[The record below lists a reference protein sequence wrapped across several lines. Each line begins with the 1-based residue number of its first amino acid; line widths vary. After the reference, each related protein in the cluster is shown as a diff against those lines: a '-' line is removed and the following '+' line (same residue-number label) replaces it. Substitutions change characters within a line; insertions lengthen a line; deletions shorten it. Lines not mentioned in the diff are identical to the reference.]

1 MRSLPRSAPRFLRPV
16 SRQAA
21 TVAAA
26 LGLALASLTS
36 PVVAQQAAAPA
47 AAAPA
52 GPTVRPEFAKP
63 LAAAQ
68 EQLRAANY
76 REALARIAEAEA
88 LPAPTDYERYIIRR
102 LKGSATLG
110 AGDGAAAIPLFEQ
123 LVADPLLP
131 ATDRNV
137 ISETLIRLTIQQ
149 KDFTRA
155 GRAMK
160 TYLDAGGPD
169 AEIRRL
175 YPQVLLQ
182 LGDHAGAATAFAAQ
196 LAADDAAGRAPTEQL
211 LRMLA
216 SAQGQAGQDGPYLA
230 TLKRLAAS
238 TGKAEY
244 WNELI
249 VRTARAD
256 GFAGERLRL
265 DIYRLRRAA
274 GLSLSAGELGDMAYR
289 ANQAGLPAEAQ
300 KLLDE
305 GFNGKLLGNDA
316 NAAADRKLREAATKA
331 AAQDRASVADSEAAL
346 RNAKDG
352 NAAYGLG
359 LALSGAGLHD
369 KAVALMQQGIT
380 KGGLRRPNDAVL
392 HLGLAQW
399 RAGQVDEALK
409 TFASVGGNDGTAEL
423 AQLWVLLLRSPAG
436 AAKPAA

>member
-1 MRSLPRSAPRFLRPV
+1 MRLLPRSAPRLLRPV
-16 SRQAA
+16 HRQAA
-21 TVAAA
+21 MVATA
-26 LGLALASLTS
+26 LGLALGGLAGTAW
-36 PVVAQQAAAPA
+36 AQQAPATAAS
-47 AAAPA
+47 APA
-52 GPTVRPEFAKP
+52 GPSVRAEFAKP

-102 LKGSATLG
+102 LKGSALLG
-110 AGDGAAAIPLFEQ
+110 AGDGAAAMPLFEQ
-123 LVADPLLP
+123 LVADPMLP
-131 ATDRNV
+131 AIDRNV
-137 ISETLIRLTIQQ
+137 LSETLIRLAIQQ
-149 KDFTRA
+149 KDFARA
-155 GRAMK
+155 ARSMK

-182 LGDHAGAATAFAAQ
+182 QGDNAGAAAAFASQ
-196 LAADDAAGRAPTEQL
+196 LATEDAAGRAPTEQL

-216 SAQGQAGQDGPYLA
+216 SAQGQAGQDGPYLG

-274 GLSLSAGELGDMAYR
+274 GLALSAGELGDMAYR

-300 KLLDE
+300 VLLDE

-316 NAAADRKLREAATKA
+316 NAAADRKLREGATKA
-331 AAQDRASVADSEAAL
+331 AAQDRASVADNEAGL
-346 RNAKDG
+346 RSAKDG

-369 KAVALMQQGIT
+369 KALALMQQGIT

-399 RAGQVDEALK
+399 RAGQVAEAIK
-409 TFASVGGNDGTAEL
+409 TFASVGGSDGTAEL
-423 AQLWVLLLRSPAG
+423 AQLWVLLLRSPAV